1 MWQVLTDTP
10 EPRLAPE
17 ATLASSRWSVDLEA
31 LAALA
36 PPPAAPVGPV
46 LALSLRRLCW
56 LLLLLPAY
64 EVAAR
69 PTLAGGWEEE

>member
-17 ATLASSRWSVDLEA
+17 ATLAPSRWSVDLE
-31 LAALA
+31 ALA

-46 LALSLRRLCW
+46 LALSLRRPCW
-56 LLLLLPAY
+56 LLLLLLPAY

-69 PTLAGGWEEE
+69 PTLAGGWEEA